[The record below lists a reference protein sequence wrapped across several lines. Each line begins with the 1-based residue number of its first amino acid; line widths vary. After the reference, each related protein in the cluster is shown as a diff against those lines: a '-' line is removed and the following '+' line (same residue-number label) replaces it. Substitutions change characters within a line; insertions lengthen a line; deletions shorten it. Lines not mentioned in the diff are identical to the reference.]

1 MIKKDRTNAK
11 VMEFT
16 SFKKKEN
23 VTDDEL
29 IQAVIQFE
37 NSFLANQEGIL
48 FHCLVRNFNNE
59 YANVLFADNMDTI
72 NNLFKEAENNDSTK
86 HFFSL
91 IEDESV
97 KITIHQIEKE
107 NFRVPTHFSCI
118 EHGTFSLKDNND
130 YKNLINVSNTIEKE
144 YLNKLENTKAHFIG
158 TVSDNLYS
166 EITFGETL
174 GKTKEACF
182 GYMENNFCKPL
193 LEMADETSMKLDFWY
208 LIA

>member
-1 MIKKDRTNAK
+1 MIKKSRKIAG

-29 IQAVIQFE
+29 MQAVIQFE
-37 NSFLANQEGIL
+37 TSFLANQEGIL

-72 NNLFKEAENNDSTK
+72 NKLFEVANSNNSAK

-91 IEDESV
+91 IDNESV

-107 NFRVPTHFSCI
+107 NFMIPKYFSCV
-118 EHGTFSLKDNND
+118 EHGTFSLKN
-130 YKNLINVSNTIEKE
+130 KNEFERLIKVSNTIEKE
-144 YLNKLENTKAHFIG
+144 YLSKLENTKAHFIG
-158 TVSDNLYS
+158 TVSENLYS

-182 GYMENNFCKPL
+182 GYMENAFCKPL
-193 LEMADETSMKLDFWY
+193 LEMADETTMKLDFWY

>member
-1 MIKKDRTNAK
+1 MIKKGRKNAE

-37 NSFLANQEGIL
+37 IDILTKQKGII

-59 YANVLFADNMDTI
+59 YANVLFADNMDSI
-72 NNLFKEAENNDSTK
+72 NRLLKAVNENDSAK

-91 IEDESV
+91 IESESV
-97 KITIHQIEKE
+97 NMTFHKIEKQKFLIPE
-107 NFRVPTHFSCI
+107 HFSCV
-118 EHGTFSLKDNND
+118 EQGTFSLKNKND
-130 YKNLINVSNTIEKE
+130 FENLIKVSNTIEEE
-144 YLNKLENTKAHFIG
+144 YLNKFENTKAHFIG
-158 TVSDNLYS
+158 TVSENLYS
-166 EITFGETL
+166 EVTFGETL

-182 GYMENNFCKPL
+182 GYMENVFCKPL
-193 LEMADETSMKLDFWY
+193 LEMADEATMKLDFWY

>member
-1 MIKKDRTNAK
+1 MIKKGQKNAE

-16 SFKKKEN
+16 SFKRKEN

-37 NSFLANQEGIL
+37 TSFLANQEGVL

-59 YANVLFADNMDTI
+59 YANVLFANNMDSI
-72 NNLFKEAENNDSTK
+72 NKLFEDVKSNNSAK

-91 IEDESV
+91 IENESV
-97 KITIHQIEKE
+97 KVTIHQIEKE
-107 NFRVPTHFSCI
+107 NFMIPEHFSCV
-118 EHGTFSLKDNND
+118 EHGTFSLKE
-130 YKNLINVSNTIEKE
+130 KNEFESLIKTSNTIEKE
-144 YLNKLENTKAHFIG
+144 YLNKLDNTKAHFIG
-158 TVSDNLYS
+158 TVSENLYS

-174 GKTKEACF
+174 GKTKETCF
-182 GYMENNFCKPL
+182 GYMENAFCKPL
-193 LEMADETSMKLDFWY
+193 LEMADETTMKLDFWY